1 MNIEKRNF
9 WTLLFVS
16 SLFGIAIGLYDF
28 ALPYYMKDRGISYQG
43 MGFVF
48 AISFFFVFFLQIWS
62 ARISDISGRKP
73 FYSLALLFSA
83 IFNFLTPLSAKLS
96 LLTLIKTLRETAAA
110 IQDTINSVV
119 LYESVSRSRY
129 LFIMGRTAG
138 LSFFFQGFGIVAAGI
153 LMLRGYNLPFFV
165 SASIIFLAFLIF
177 ELNFSEMKI
186 EEEEVS
192 SLGNENLSFLNRGL
206 WLLTISGFISN
217 LGVALS
223 HTQMMPLFFSVKY
236 NVSEAWVAILLALH
250 RISLG
255 FPMIFAGNLLRGK
268 WLEVRNLKWLYILFL
283 TIQNIAISATAF
295 MPTFLWAAGV
305 WLIHDVIGASIWSPA
320 RSTLIQRF
328 SRDETRAFQVA
339 TVGAISN
346 IGWVLGPIIA
356 GYLANI
362 DISLPFSMSGAI
374 SFFAIFPIMAL
385 RVEETKNR
393 IKETYDL

>member
-28 ALPYYMKDRGISYQG
+28 ALPYYMKYKGISYQG

-48 AISFFFVFFLQIWS
+48 AISFFFVFFVQIWS

-73 FYSLALLFSA
+73 FYSLALLFSS

-153 LMLRGYNLPFFV
+153 LMLRSYNLPFFV
-165 SASIIFLAFLIF
+165 SASIIFLAFLMF
-177 ELNFSEMKI
+177 EFNFSERKV
-186 EEEEVS
+186 EEEVV
-192 SLGNENLSFLNRGL
+192 SLDSGKLGFLNRDL

-255 FPMIFAGNLLRGK
+255 FPMIFAGNLLKGK
-268 WLEVRNLKWLYILFL
+268 WLEARNLKWLYIIFL
-283 TIQNIAISATAF
+283 TLQNIAISATAF

-305 WLIHDVIGASIWSPA
+305 WLIHDVIGASIWAPV

-374 SFFAIFPIMAL
+374 SFFAIFPIIAL
-385 RVEETKNR
+385 RVENQK
-393 IKETYDL
+393 